1 MKEKYYQLESDDLIK
16 KYEYNLEQGLTSEE
30 FNLRIEKYGKN
41 KLEETKKRSLFMR
54 FIDQL
59 NDFMIFVLLGAAAI
73 SMIVAIVNK
82 EPSEI
87 FEGLLILAIVL
98 INAVLG
104 IVQEGKAEKAL
115 ESIKKMSSPNAKVLR
130 DSVERVVNVE
140 DIVVGDIVLLNAG
153 DIVPADLRILESHN
167 LQIDESA
174 LTGESVPVEK
184 ISTAIN
190 EDELPLGDQ
199 ANLAFSS
206 TVVTYGRGK
215 ALVIGTS
222 MNTEI
227 GKIAGMIESAVAQ
240 ETPLQRNINK
250 LGKLLALIALG
261 LVGGIFII
269 DIVQSIIITGG
280 LTSDTILESFMT
292 AIALAVAAIPEGLPA
307 IITIVLA
314 LGMRNLANHNAIMKS
329 LPSVETLGSTSV
341 ICSDKT
347 GTLTQNVMTIT
358 ELYSNKNFIEINNDT
373 EYNNLDKLIEFGV
386 LCNDT
391 TVNFENNEYELIGD
405 PTEKS
410 LVDLAINAKLNPIDI
425 NKNYKRIHE
434 FSFDSERKLMTTINE
449 IDGKYYAITKGAPD
463 VLFNLVKDIE
473 GTDTIEDYIKANLD
487 MANKALRV
495 LAVGYKEIDK
505 KTDFD
510 NLTPADVEKDLT
522 LIGLYGM
529 IDPARP
535 EVKDAIALCVKAGIT
550 TIMITGDH
558 KNTAIAIAKDLNII
572 RNENDMALTG
582 LELDQLSDE
591 EFYEIVDKV
600 RVYARVSPENKV
612 RIVNAWQSKD
622 VVVAMTGDGVNDAPA
637 LKNADIGIA
646 MGITGTEVAKGAS
659 DMILTDDN
667 FGTIVEAVSEG
678 RSIFEN
684 IKKAIHFLL
693 SCNIGEI
700 LTILLGTLIGGILF
714 KAIINSGGNVHILS
728 AVQILWVNLVTDSL
742 MAIALGLDPKNPDI
756 MDKKPRSKKDG
767 VFSEGLWKHILWQGI
782 MVGLLAFIAYYIG
795 YTFADSSLY
804 NVVDLQE
811 FNDVDGWTRAH
822 TGQTMAFMVL
832 ELSQLFHAF
841 NVRST
846 KLSIFKLKVNK
857 YLVYAFF
864 GSLSLQVLTLLP
876 GVRNIF
882 DIIFIKQ
889 WGLWLAVF
897 LLAFSPVIITET
909 VKFFLRLK
917 DRKELEKTA

>member
-1 MKEKYYQLESDDLIK
+1 MKEKYYQLSSEELIG
-16 KYEYNLEQGLTSEE
+16 KYESNLEKGLTNDE
-30 FNLRIEKYGKN
+30 FNLRLEQYGQN
-41 KLEETKKRSLFMR
+41 KLNESKKRSLFMR

-73 SMIVAIVNK
+73 SMILAFVNK

-98 INAVLG
+98 VNALLG
-104 IVQEGKAEKAL
+104 IIQEGKAEKAL
-115 ESIKKMSSPNAKVLR
+115 ESIKKMSSPHARVLR
-130 DSVERVVNVE
+130 DGIELVVSVE

-153 DIVPADLRILESHN
+153 DIIPADLRILESHN
-167 LQIDESA
+167 LKIDESA

-184 ISTAIN
+184 HSNALDA
-190 EDELPLGDQ
+190 DELPLGDQ
-199 ANLAFSS
+199 ANLAFMS

-227 GKIAGMIESAVAQ
+227 GKIAGMIDEAIAE
-240 ETPLQRNINK
+240 ETPLQKNINK
-250 LGKLLALIALG
+250 LGKMLALIALG
-261 LVGGIFII
+261 IVAAIFVI
-269 DIVQSIIITGG
+269 DIIQSIIATGG

-314 LGMRNLANHNAIMKS
+314 LGMRNLANRNAIMKS

-358 ELYSNKNFIEINNDT
+358 HIYSNGEIVEINNETKTDGI
-373 EYNNLDKLIEFGV
+373 EKLINFGV

-391 TVNFENNEYELIGD
+391 SVQFINEKFELIGD
-405 PTEKS
+405 PTEKA
-410 LVDLAINAKLNPIDI
+410 LVDLAITTNNNPIEI
-425 NKNYKRIHE
+425 NKNFKRIHE
-434 FSFDSERKLMTTINE
+434 FSFDSERKLMSTINE
-449 IDGKYYAITKGAPD
+449 VDGKYYVITKGAPD
-463 VLFNLVKDIE
+463 VVFNLVKDIE
-473 GTDTIEDYIKANLD
+473 GSDTLEDYTVANLN

-495 LAVGYKEIDK
+495 LAIGFKEIDK
-505 KTDFD
+505 ATDF
-510 NLTPADVEKDLT
+510 NKLTPADVEKDLT
-522 LIGLYGM
+522 LLGLYGM

-535 EVKDAIALCVKAGIT
+535 EVKDAIALCYKAGIT
-550 TIMITGDH
+550 TVMITGDH

-572 RNENDMALTG
+572 SSDEDMALTG
-582 LELDQLSDE
+582 LELDELSDD
-591 EFYEIVDKV
+591 EFYDIVDHV

-612 RIVNAWQSKD
+612 RIVNAWKSRG

-646 MGITGTEVAKGAS
+646 MGITGTEVAKGAA
-659 DMILTDDN
+659 DMILMDDN
-667 FGTIVEAVSEG
+667 FETIISAVSEG
-678 RSIFEN
+678 RSIFAN

-700 LTILLGTLIGGILF
+700 ITILLGTLIGGLLF
-714 KAIINSGGNVHILS
+714 KAVVTTGGNVHILS

-756 MDKKPRSKKDG
+756 MDKKPRRKEDG
-767 VFSEGLWKHILWQGI
+767 VFSDGLWKHILWQGI
-782 MVGLLAFIAYYIG
+782 MVGLLAFGAYFIG
-795 YTFADSSLY
+795 YTFANPSMY
-804 NVVDLQE
+804 PGQT
-811 FNDVDGWTRAH
+811 DGWVRAH

-832 ELSQLFHAF
+832 AFSQLFHAF

-846 KLSIFKLKVNK
+846 KLSIFKLKINK
-857 YLVYAFF
+857 YLIYAFIASF
-864 GSLSLQVLTLLP
+864 ILQMLTLLP
-876 GVRNIF
+876 GVSNVF
-882 DIIFIKQ
+882 DIIVIKQ
-889 WGLWLAVF
+889 WGLWLTIF
-897 LLAFSPVIITET
+897 GLAFSPVVITEI
-909 VKFFLRLK
+909 VKLFIRLHNK
-917 DRKELEKTA
+917 KA

>member
-1 MKEKYYQLESDDLIK
+1 
-16 KYEYNLEQGLTSEE
+16 
-30 FNLRIEKYGKN
+30 
-41 KLEETKKRSLFMR
+41 
-54 FIDQL
+54 
-59 NDFMIFVLLGAAAI
+59 MIFVLLGAAVI
-73 SMIVAIVNK
+73 SMVLAFVNK

-115 ESIKKMSSPNAKVLR
+115 ESIKKMSSPHARVLR
-130 DSVERVVNVE
+130 DGVETVVSVE
-140 DIVVGDIVLLNAG
+140 DIVVGDIVLLAAG
-153 DIVPADLRILESHN
+153 DIVPADLRIIESHN

-174 LTGESVPVEK
+174 LTGESVPVDK
-184 ISTAIN
+184 ITNVID

-199 ANLAFSS
+199 ANLAFMS

-227 GKIAGMIESAVAQ
+227 GKIAGMIDSAIAQ
-240 ETPLQRNINK
+240 ETPLQANINK
-250 LGKLLALIALG
+250 LGKLLAIIALG
-261 LVGGIFII
+261 IVGAIFVI
-269 DIVQSIIITGG
+269 DIIQSIIHTGG

-314 LGMRNLANHNAIMKS
+314 LGMRNLANRSAIMKS

-358 ELYSNKNFIEINNDT
+358 EVYSNKEFVETKEGND
-373 EYNNLDKLIEFGV
+373 YSNLEKLINFGV

-391 TVNFENNEYELIGD
+391 TVNNIDNKYELIGD
-405 PTEKS
+405 PTEKA
-410 LVDLAINAKLNPIDI
+410 LVDLAINANLNPIDI
-425 NKNYKRIHE
+425 NNKFKRVYE
-434 FSFDSERKLMTTINE
+434 FSFDSERKLMSTINE
-449 IDGKYYAITKGAPD
+449 IDGKYFVITKGAPD
-463 VLFNLVKDIE
+463 VVFDLVKDIE
-473 GTDTIEDYIKANLD
+473 GKDSIKDYAKANLD

-495 LAVGYKEIDK
+495 LAVGYKEIPK
-505 KTDFD
+505 NTDFTK
-510 NLTPADVEKDLT
+510 LTPQDVEKDLT
-522 LIGLYGM
+522 LVGLYGM

-535 EVKDAIALCVKAGIT
+535 EVKDAIEVCYKAGIT
-550 TIMITGDH
+550 TVMITGDH

-572 RNENDMALTG
+572 TSDDDMALTG

-591 EFYEIVDKV
+591 EFYDIVDHV

-612 RIVNAWQSKD
+612 RIVNAWKSRD

-646 MGITGTEVAKGAS
+646 MGITGTEVAKGAA

-667 FGTIVEAVSEG
+667 FETIISAVSEG
-678 RSIFEN
+678 RSIFDN

-700 LTILLGTLIGGILF
+700 ITILLGTLIGGILF
-714 KAIINSGGNVHILS
+714 SSIVNAGGNVHILS

-756 MDKKPRSKKDG
+756 MDKKPRNKNDG
-767 VFSEGLWKHILWQGI
+767 IFTDGLWRRILWQGLMI
-782 MVGLLAFIAYYIG
+782 GLLAFVAYYIG
-795 YTFADSSLY
+795 YQLADSSLY
-804 NVVDLQE
+804 AGQTDAWVK
-811 FNDVDGWTRAH
+811 AH

-832 ELSQLFHAF
+832 AFSQLFHAF

-846 KLSIFKLKVNK
+846 RLSIFKLKINK

-864 GSLSLQVLTLLP
+864 ASFALQMLTLLP
-876 GVRNIF
+876 GVSNIF

-889 WGLWLAVF
+889 WELWLMIFV
-897 LLAFSPVIITET
+897 LAFLPVIITEI
-909 VKFFLRLK
+909 VKLVLNLNDKRKLK
-917 DRKELEKTA
+917 VK

>member
-16 KYEYNLEQGLTSEE
+16 KYESNLEQGLTSEE

-261 LVGGIFII
+261 IVGGIFII

-510 NLTPADVEKDLT
+510 NLTPADVEKDL
-522 LIGLYGM
+522 
-529 IDPARP
+529 
-535 EVKDAIALCVKAGIT
+535 
-550 TIMITGDH
+550 
-558 KNTAIAIAKDLNII
+558 NII

-767 VFSEGLWKHILWQGI
+767 VFSEGLWKHIL
-782 MVGLLAFIAYYIG
+782 
-795 YTFADSSLY
+795 
-804 NVVDLQE
+804 
-811 FNDVDGWTRAH
+811 
-822 TGQTMAFMVL
+822 
-832 ELSQLFHAF
+832 
-841 NVRST
+841 
-846 KLSIFKLKVNK
+846 
-857 YLVYAFF
+857 
-864 GSLSLQVLTLLP
+864 
-876 GVRNIF
+876 
-882 DIIFIKQ
+882 
-889 WGLWLAVF
+889 
-897 LLAFSPVIITET
+897 
-909 VKFFLRLK
+909 
-917 DRKELEKTA
+917 

>member
-1 MKEKYYQLESDDLIK
+1 MEKTNYQLDTSELIEKYESNMEK
-16 KYEYNLEQGLTSEE
+16 GLTADE
-30 FNLRIEKYGKN
+30 FNLRLEKYGPN
-41 KLEETKKRSLFMR
+41 KLTEKKKRSLLMR
-54 FIDQL
+54 FWDQL
-59 NDFMIFVLLGAAAI
+59 NDFMIYVLLGAAAI
-73 SMIVAIVNK
+73 SIILALVNDN
-82 EPSEI
+82 PSEI
-87 FEGLLILAIVL
+87 FEGLLILTIV
-98 INAVLG
+98 IVNAVLG

-115 ESIKKMSSPNAKVLR
+115 DSIKKMSSPHAKVLR
-130 DSVERVVNVE
+130 DGIEIVVSVE

-174 LTGESVPVEK
+174 LTGESVPVIK
-184 ISTAIN
+184 ISETIN
-190 EDELPLGDQ
+190 EKELPLGDQ

-206 TVVTYGRGK
+206 TVVTYGRGV

-227 GKIAGMIESAVAQ
+227 GKIAGMIDDAVASQ
-240 ETPLQRNINK
+240 TPLQKNINK
-250 LGKLLALIALG
+250 LGKMLAIIALAI
-261 LVGGIFII
+261 VGAIFVI
-269 DIVQSIIITGG
+269 DIIQSIMNTGG
-280 LTSDTILESFMT
+280 LTGETILESFMT

-314 LGMRNLANHNAIMKS
+314 LGMRNLANRHAIMKT
-329 LPSVETLGSTSV
+329 LPAVETLGSTSV

-358 ELYSNKNFIEINNDT
+358 EVYTNDKVIEINEDEQND
-373 EYNNLDKLIEFGV
+373 YSHIGKLVKFGV
-386 LCNDT
+386 LNNDT
-391 TVNFENNEYELIGD
+391 TINFIDNEFQLIGD
-405 PTEKS
+405 PTEKA
-410 LVDLAINAKLNPIDI
+410 LVDLAIATNYNPIDI
-425 NKNYKRIHE
+425 NKDNKRVYE

-449 IDGKYYAITKGAPD
+449 IDGKTYVVTKGAPD
-463 VLFNLVKDIE
+463 VMFNLVKDIE
-473 GTDTIEDYIKANLD
+473 GTSTIEDYTVANLN

-495 LAVGYKEIDK
+495 LAIGYKEIPAD
-505 KTDFD
+505 TDFTK
-510 NLTPADVEKDLT
+510 LTPQDVEKDLT
-522 LIGLYGM
+522 LVGMYGM

-535 EVKDAIALCVKAGIT
+535 EVKDAIALCYNAGIT
-550 TIMITGDH
+550 TVMITGDH

-572 RNENDMALTG
+572 QSDEDLALTG

-591 EFYEIVDKV
+591 EFLKVVDHVK
-600 RVYARVSPENKV
+600 VYARVSPENKV
-612 RIVNAWQSKD
+612 RIVNTWQKRD

-714 KAIINSGGNVHILS
+714 SEIVTSGGNVHILS

-756 MDKKPRSKKDG
+756 MDHKPRSKGEG
-767 VFSEGLWKHILWQGI
+767 VFSNGLWKHILWQGI
-782 MVGLLAFIAYYIG
+782 MVGLLAFVAYFIG
-795 YTFADSSLY
+795 YTLADSSLY
-804 NVVDLQE
+804 QGQTDAWVK
-811 FNDVDGWTRAH
+811 AH

-832 ELSQLFHAF
+832 ALSQLFHAF

-846 KLSIFKLKVNK
+846 KLSISKLKVNK
-857 YLVYAFF
+857 FLIYAFF
-864 GSLSLQVLTLLP
+864 ASLTLQSLTLLP

-889 WGLWLAVF
+889 AGLWGIIF
-897 LLAFSPVIITET
+897 LLAFSPVIVTEL
-909 VKFFLRLK
+909 VKFFIRLA
-917 DRKELEKTA
+917 DRRKETKLN